1 MPLSVEIASELADWP
16 DVDFV
21 LAASSEPSV
30 YDREQLDRLLIGW
43 YDVGVHGGYGPSDN
57 PNGKGVLHNMTEPSY
72 SDDEDGFR
80 ITWRTDMGSAPDR
93 ALDVLIRALEG
104 WSEYARLSAAR
115 LMVR

>member
-57 PNGKGVLHNMTEPSY
+57 PNGKGLLHNMTEPSY
-72 SDDEDGFR
+72 SDDEDGFHVAQS
-80 ITWRTDMGSAPDR
+80 GPDFGTV
-93 ALDVLIRALEG
+93 DFGDPVEG
-104 WSEYARLSAAR
+104 CDDPVIGAGRHDR
-115 LMVR
+115 